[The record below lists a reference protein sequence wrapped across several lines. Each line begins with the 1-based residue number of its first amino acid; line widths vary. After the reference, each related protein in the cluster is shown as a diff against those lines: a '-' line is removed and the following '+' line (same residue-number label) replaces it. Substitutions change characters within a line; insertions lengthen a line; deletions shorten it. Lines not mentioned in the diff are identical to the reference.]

1 MVVGFNK
8 YSYLPRTMRKV
19 AIRWNLSSL
28 YGSNDISQILDIVEK
43 IEVLGHLSISKEG
56 IIQLAE
62 IKLKDNKNL
71 KDFSNLPN
79 FEIIKKYEED
89 EDGILVSVLC
99 THPLVISGIEMSNI
113 HVQTPYGISSEN
125 GMEMRISGVSESVR
139 NFVSLLRN
147 VLPPDKISVQ
157 SLKGNNV
164 DNWIDNLTS
173 RQKETLSY
181 AAYRGYYDTESKTT
195 LRELAEE
202 LGMARSTLGEHI
214 QRAEL
219 SIIRKAIEDLG
230 LEKSKLNPNAQ
241 STVADGK

>member
-1 MVVGFNK
+1 
-8 YSYLPRTMRKV
+8 MRKV

-139 NFVSLLRN
+139 NFVSLL
-147 VLPPDKISVQ
+147 
-157 SLKGNNV
+157 
-164 DNWIDNLTS
+164 
-173 RQKETLSY
+173 
-181 AAYRGYYDTESKTT
+181 
-195 LRELAEE
+195 
-202 LGMARSTLGEHI
+202 
-214 QRAEL
+214 
-219 SIIRKAIEDLG
+219 
-230 LEKSKLNPNAQ
+230 
-241 STVADGK
+241 

>member
-99 THPLVISGIEMSNI
+99 T
-113 HVQTPYGISSEN
+113 
-125 GMEMRISGVSESVR
+125 VR

-157 SLKGNNV
+157 SLKGNNI

-181 AAYRGYYDTESKTT
+181 AAYRGYYNTDSKTT